1 MYNSSLTHVDKKYY
15 IQTNVR
21 DLLSIKSSFQKNK
34 LYFLYWGVELFL
46 KDEFILFKNAASGL
60 PVPYGN
66 YGNLMRIILYHCTKD
81 VEWIKTLPESQPAL
95 GIQSMRDRMIDEA
108 NLDFEQSQTYLD
120 RASSLER
127 KAQEQSW
134 GS

>member
-34 LYFLYWGVELFL
+34 LYFLYGGVELFL

-81 VEWIKTLPESQPAL
+81 VVWIKTLPESQPAL

-127 KAQEQSW
+127 KAQEQS
-134 GS
+134 